1 MKNLLSIGDVAKLR
15 NINVQSLRYYEKIGV
30 LTPAYINP
38 DSGYRYYSMDQ
49 LMILDTIIL
58 CIELGIPLKDL
69 DRYVD
74 NDGKLKFEKLLKDGR
89 KLAVDKIDAIK
100 QGLNS
105 IDRTLQHINAQ
116 KEFMGRSGYYT
127 RFIFKRQYVSIPCQ
141 LRMDAKTYEKNFNK
155 LLTICKKNNI
165 QALFQHGIIIKYSKG
180 CPLSTSMFLEV
191 LACEC
196 PTVETIPEGN
206 YLCLQEKRE
215 DHSNPEAVFPPKIFE
230 ENDVNVIISCMSPDT
245 YKYDE
250 VILEFQVTST

>member
-15 NINVQSLRYYEKIGV
+15 NINVQSLRYYEKMGV

-38 DSGYRYYSMDQ
+38 ESGYRYYTLEQ

-58 CIELGIPLKDL
+58 SIELGIPLKDL
-69 DRYVD
+69 NQYV
-74 NDGKLKFEKLLKDGR
+74 NNEGQLEFERLLKDGR
-89 KLAVDKIDAIK
+89 KLAVDKIAKIK

-127 RFIFKRQYVSIPCQ
+127 RFIFKRQYVAIPCEF
-141 LRMDAKTYEKNFNK
+141 RMDAEIYEKNFNK
-155 LLTICKKNNI
+155 LLTICKKLHI

-180 CPLSTSMFLEV
+180 SAVSTNMFLEV
-191 LACEC
+191 LSDDSSD
-196 PTVETIPEGN
+196 VESIPEGN

-215 DHSNPEAVFPPKIFE
+215 AYSNPEVVFPPKIFE
-230 ENDVNVIISCMSPDT
+230 ADDATVIISCMSPDT
-245 YKYDE
+245 YKYDQ
-250 VILEFQVTST
+250 VILEFQVASQ